1 VDTSPAGLQPIL
13 ECVAKGRDERYI
25 AYFGF
30 RNNESAPIELP
41 IGPKNSFDPK
51 PNDRGQPTFFPEGRS
66 APYPKAAFSVV
77 FDGEPLVWLLDGR
90 TATASRN
97 AQSCTN

>member
-1 VDTSPAGLQPIL
+1 MSPIL
-13 ECVAKGRDERYI
+13 ECVAKVSDNRYI

-41 IGPKNSFDPK
+41 IGPKNSFDQK
-51 PNDRGQPTFFPEGRS
+51 PFDRGQPTFFAAGRS

-77 FDGEPLVWLLDGR
+77 FDGDSLVWQLDGR
-90 TATASRN
+90 TSTASRKSH
-97 AQSCTN
+97 SCES